1 MISKE
6 ISIKDG
12 ANLNLKGLAVTEL
25 GDAKTSLNYALNP
38 DDFFGLNPRM
48 LVKEGDKVSLGQPI
62 FHDKNEES
70 IKIVSPVSGKVIE
83 IVRGAKRKILNII
96 IKKEGDNSI
105 NFKIPSL
112 SNIGKDVIL
121 QLLVESGSL
130 AFIRQRP
137 YNIVARPSKLPKS
150 IFVSTHSTAPYAA
163 DYDFILRKR
172 LNEFQ
177 IGIDMMSRLIDKPI
191 NLSISQSCEIENA
204 KLKNVEIY
212 KIKGVHPSGNESFQI
227 NRIDPLNSGEI
238 VWVIKPEDLANIGSF
253 FETGVFCPKRTVAV
267 SGDSLRSPKYYDTI
281 IGSSISSLVD
291 SKELSNIKNYRF
303 INGDPLSGS
312 KVEYSDFL
320 GFYNNILSVIS
331 EGNQFRMLGWLPFM
345 YNNIPSFSRTSL
357 SWLLGG
363 EKKVNT
369 NLNGEERAIV
379 VTGEMEKY
387 FPMDIFPMQLIKACM
402 REDIEK
408 MESLGIYEVVPEDFG
423 LVDFSCTSKIEAQEI
438 VKSGIKLMLKE
449 VG

>member
-1 MISKE
+1 MSKDV
-6 ISIKDG
+6 SIKDG
-12 ANLNLKGLAVTEL
+12 ANLNLKGLASMEL
-25 GDAKTSLNYALNP
+25 EVANMSLNYALNP
-38 DDFFGLNPRM
+38 DDFFGLIPRM

-62 FHDKNEES
+62 FHDKNNES
-70 IKIVSPVSGKVIE
+70 IKIVSPVSGKIQE
-83 IVRGAKRKILNII
+83 IVRGAKRKILNVI
-96 IKKEGDNSI
+96 IKKEGESAV

-112 SNIGKDVIL
+112 SNISNKKIL
-121 QLLVESGSL
+121 ELLIESGSL

-137 YNIVARPSKLPKS
+137 YNIIARPDRPPKS
-150 IFVSTHSTAPYAA
+150 IFVSVHSTAPYAA
-163 DYDFILRKR
+163 NYDFILKKR
-172 LNEFQ
+172 MDEFQ
-177 IGIDMMSRLIDKPI
+177 VGVDVMSKLIGKPI
-191 NLSISQSCEIENA
+191 NLSISHNCESDFSTLN
-204 KLKNVEIY
+204 NVDVY
-212 KIKGVHPSGNESFQI
+212 KIKGAHPSGNESFQI

-238 VWVIKPEDLANIGSF
+238 IWVIKPEDIANIGSF
-253 FETGVFCPKRTVAV
+253 FMTGIFNPKRTVAV
-267 SGDSLRSPKYYDTI
+267 SGDSLKSPKYYDAI
-281 IGSSISSLVD
+281 IGSPISSLVD
-291 SKELSNIKNYRF
+291 SKEIPNSEEYRF

-312 KVEYSDFL
+312 KVEYSGFL
-320 GFYNNILSVIS
+320 GFYNNTLSVIK

-402 REDIEK
+402 RGDIEK

-438 VKSGIKLMLKE
+438 VKSGIEIMLKE

>member
-1 MISKE
+1 
-6 ISIKDG
+6 
-12 ANLNLKGLAVTEL
+12 
-25 GDAKTSLNYALNP
+25 
-38 DDFFGLNPRM
+38 
-48 LVKEGDKVSLGQPI
+48 
-62 FHDKNEES
+62 
-70 IKIVSPVSGKVIE
+70 
-83 IVRGAKRKILNII
+83 
-96 IKKEGDNSI
+96 
-105 NFKIPSL
+105 
-112 SNIGKDVIL
+112 
-121 QLLVESGSL
+121 
-130 AFIRQRP
+130 
-137 YNIVARPSKLPKS
+137 
-150 IFVSTHSTAPYAA
+150 
-163 DYDFILRKR
+163 
-172 LNEFQ
+172 
-177 IGIDMMSRLIDKPI
+177 MSRLIGKPI
-191 NLSISQSCEIENA
+191 NLSISQRCEIENA

-402 REDIEK
+402 RGDIEK

>member
-1 MISKE
+1 MSKDV
-6 ISIKDG
+6 SIKDG
-12 ANLNLKGLAVTEL
+12 ANLNLKGLASMEL
-25 GDAKTSLNYALNP
+25 EVANMSLNYALNP
-38 DDFFGLNPRM
+38 DDFFGLIPRM

-62 FHDKNEES
+62 FHDKNNES
-70 IKIVSPVSGKVIE
+70 IKIVSPVSGKIQE
-83 IVRGAKRKILNII
+83 IVRGAKRKILNVI
-96 IKKEGDNSI
+96 IKKEGESAV

-112 SNIGKDVIL
+112 SSISNKKIL
-121 QLLVESGSL
+121 ELLIESGSL

-137 YNIVARPSKLPKS
+137 YNIIARPDRPPKS
-150 IFVSTHSTAPYAA
+150 IFVSVHSTAPYAA
-163 DYDFILRKR
+163 NYDFILKKR
-172 LNEFQ
+172 MDEFQ
-177 IGIDMMSRLIDKPI
+177 VGVDVMSKLIGKPI
-191 NLSISQSCEIENA
+191 NLSISHNCESDLSTLN
-204 KLKNVEIY
+204 NVDVY

-238 VWVIKPEDLANIGSF
+238 IWVIKPEDIANIGSF
-253 FETGVFCPKRTVAV
+253 FMTGIFNPKRTVAV
-267 SGDSLRSPKYYDTI
+267 SGDSLKSPKYYDTI
-281 IGSSISSLVD
+281 IGSPISSLVD
-291 SKELSNIKNYRF
+291 SKEIPNSEEYRF

-312 KVEYSDFL
+312 KVEYSGFL
-320 GFYNNILSVIS
+320 GFYNNTLSVIK

-345 YNNIPSFSRTSL
+345 YNSIPSFSKTSL

-402 REDIEK
+402 RGDVEK
-408 MESLGIYEVVPEDFG
+408 MESLGIYEVIPEDFG

-438 VKSGIKLMLKE
+438 VKSGIEIMLKE

>member
-1 MISKE
+1 MSKDV
-6 ISIKDG
+6 SIKDG
-12 ANLNLKGLAVTEL
+12 ANLNLKGLASMEL
-25 GDAKTSLNYALNP
+25 EVANMSLNYALNP
-38 DDFFGLNPRM
+38 DDFFGLIPRM

-62 FHDKNEES
+62 FHDKNNES
-70 IKIVSPVSGKVIE
+70 IKIVSPVSGKIQE
-83 IVRGAKRKILNII
+83 IVRGAKRKILNVI
-96 IKKEGDNSI
+96 IKKEGESAV

-112 SNIGKDVIL
+112 SNISNKKIL
-121 QLLVESGSL
+121 ELLIESGSL

-137 YNIVARPSKLPKS
+137 YNIIARPDRPPKS
-150 IFVSTHSTAPYAA
+150 IFVSVHSTAPYAA
-163 DYDFILRKR
+163 NYDFILKKR
-172 LNEFQ
+172 MDEFQ
-177 IGIDMMSRLIDKPI
+177 VGVDVMSKLIGKPI
-191 NLSISQSCEIENA
+191 NLSISHNCESDFSTLN
-204 KLKNVEIY
+204 NVDVY
-212 KIKGVHPSGNESFQI
+212 KIKGAHPSGNESFQI

-238 VWVIKPEDLANIGSF
+238 IWVIKPEDIANIGSF
-253 FETGVFCPKRTVAV
+253 FMTGIFNPKRTVAV
-267 SGDSLRSPKYYDTI
+267 SGDSLKSPKYYDAI
-281 IGSSISSLVD
+281 IGSPISSLVD
-291 SKELSNIKNYRF
+291 SKEIPNSEEYRF

-312 KVEYSDFL
+312 KVEYSGFL
-320 GFYNNILSVIS
+320 GFYNNTLSVIK

-345 YNNIPSFSRTSL
+345 YNSIPSFSKTSL

-402 REDIEK
+402 RGDVEK
-408 MESLGIYEVVPEDFG
+408 MESLGIYEVIPEDFG

-438 VKSGIKLMLKE
+438 VKSGIEIMLKE

>member
-1 MISKE
+1 MSKD
-6 ISIKDG
+6 ISIKYG
-12 ANLNLKGLAVTEL
+12 ANLNLKGLASTEL
-25 GDAKTSLNYALNP
+25 EVAKKSLNYALNP
-38 DDFFGLNPRM
+38 DDFFGLIPRM

-62 FHDKNEES
+62 FHDKNDES
-70 IKIVSPVSGKVIE
+70 IKIVSPVSGKILE

-96 IKKEGDNSI
+96 INKEGDRI
-105 NFKIPSL
+105 VNFKIPNL
-112 SNIGKDVIL
+112 SSISKDKIL
-121 QLLVESGSL
+121 QLLVDSGSL

-137 YNIVARPSKLPKS
+137 YNIIARPNRPPKS
-150 IFVSTHSTAPYAA
+150 IFVSIHSTAPYAA
-163 DYDFILRKR
+163 DYDFILKKR
-172 LNEFQ
+172 MDEFQ
-177 IGIDMMSRLIDKPI
+177 NGVNVMSKLIGKPI
-191 NLSISQSCEIENA
+191 NLSISHNCDSDFSILN
-204 KLKNVEIY
+204 NVDIY
-212 KIKGVHPSGNESFQI
+212 KIKGAHPSGNESFQI

-238 VWVIKPEDLANIGSF
+238 IWVIKPEDLANIGSF
-253 FETGVFCPKRTVAV
+253 FMTGIFNPKRTVAV

-281 IGSSISSLVD
+281 IGSSISSLID
-291 SKELSNIKNYRF
+291 SKELSSVEDYRF

-320 GFYNNILSVIS
+320 GFYNNILSVIK

-345 YNNIPSFSRTSL
+345 YNSIPSFSKTSL

-402 REDIEK
+402 RGDIEK

-438 VKSGIKLMLKE
+438 VKSGIEVMLKE

>member
-1 MISKE
+1 MSKDV
-6 ISIKDG
+6 SIKDG
-12 ANLNLKGLAVTEL
+12 ANLNLKGLASMEL
-25 GDAKTSLNYALNP
+25 EVANMSLNYALNP
-38 DDFFGLNPRM
+38 DDFFGLIPRM

-62 FHDKNEES
+62 FHDKNNES
-70 IKIVSPVSGKVIE
+70 IKIVSPVSGKIQE
-83 IVRGAKRKILNII
+83 IVRGAKRKILNVI
-96 IKKEGDNSI
+96 IKKEGESAV

-112 SNIGKDVIL
+112 SSISNKKIL
-121 QLLVESGSL
+121 ELLIESGSL

-137 YNIVARPSKLPKS
+137 YNIIARPDRPPKS
-150 IFVSTHSTAPYAA
+150 IFVSVHSTAPYAA
-163 DYDFILRKR
+163 NYDFILKKR
-172 LNEFQ
+172 MDEFQ
-177 IGIDMMSRLIDKPI
+177 VGVDVMSKLIGKPI
-191 NLSISQSCEIENA
+191 NLSISHNCESDFSTLN
-204 KLKNVEIY
+204 NVDVY
-212 KIKGVHPSGNESFQI
+212 KIKGAHPSGNESFQI

-238 VWVIKPEDLANIGSF
+238 IWVIKPEDIANIGSF
-253 FETGVFCPKRTVAV
+253 FMTGIFNPKRTVAV
-267 SGDSLRSPKYYDTI
+267 SGDSLKSPKYYDAI
-281 IGSSISSLVD
+281 IGLPISSLVD
-291 SKELSNIKNYRF
+291 SKEIPNSEEYRF

-312 KVEYSDFL
+312 KVEYSGFL
-320 GFYNNILSVIS
+320 GFYNNTLSVIK

-345 YNNIPSFSRTSL
+345 YNSIPSFSKTSL

-402 REDIEK
+402 RGDVEK
-408 MESLGIYEVVPEDFG
+408 MESLGIYEVIPEDFG

-438 VKSGIKLMLKE
+438 VKSGIEIMLKE

>member
-12 ANLNLKGLAVTEL
+12 ANLNLKGLASMEL
-25 GDAKTSLNYALNP
+25 EVANMSLNYALNP
-38 DDFFGLNPRM
+38 DDFFGLIPRM

-62 FHDKNEES
+62 FHDKNNES
-70 IKIVSPVSGKVIE
+70 IKIVSPVSGKIQE
-83 IVRGAKRKILNII
+83 IVRGAKRKILNVI
-96 IKKEGDNSI
+96 IKKEGESAV

-112 SNIGKDVIL
+112 SSISNKKIL
-121 QLLVESGSL
+121 ELLIESGSL

-137 YNIVARPSKLPKS
+137 YNIIARPDRPPKS
-150 IFVSTHSTAPYAA
+150 IFVSVHSTAPYAA
-163 DYDFILRKR
+163 NYDFILKKR
-172 LNEFQ
+172 MDEFQ
-177 IGIDMMSRLIDKPI
+177 VGVDVMSKLIGKPI
-191 NLSISQSCEIENA
+191 NLSISHNCESDFSTLN
-204 KLKNVEIY
+204 NVDVY
-212 KIKGVHPSGNESFQI
+212 KIKGAHPSGNESFQI

-238 VWVIKPEDLANIGSF
+238 IWVIKPEDIANIGSF
-253 FETGVFCPKRTVAV
+253 FMTGIFNPKRTVAV
-267 SGDSLRSPKYYDTI
+267 SGDSLKSPKYYDAI
-281 IGSSISSLVD
+281 IGSPISSLVD
-291 SKELSNIKNYRF
+291 SKEIPNSEEYRF

-312 KVEYSDFL
+312 KVEYSGFL
-320 GFYNNILSVIS
+320 GFYNNTLSVIK

-345 YNNIPSFSRTSL
+345 YNSIPSFSKTSL

-402 REDIEK
+402 RGDVEK
-408 MESLGIYEVVPEDFG
+408 MESLGIYEVIPEDFG

-438 VKSGIKLMLKE
+438 VKSGIEIMLKE

>member
-1 MISKE
+1 MSKD

-12 ANLNLKGLAVTEL
+12 ANLNLKGLASMEL
-25 GDAKTSLNYALNP
+25 EVANMSLNYALNP
-38 DDFFGLNPRM
+38 DDFFGLIPRM

-62 FHDKNEES
+62 FHDKNNES
-70 IKIVSPVSGKVIE
+70 IKIVSPVSGKIQE
-83 IVRGAKRKILNII
+83 IVRGAKRKILNVI
-96 IKKEGDNSI
+96 IKKEGESAV

-112 SNIGKDVIL
+112 SRISNKKIL
-121 QLLVESGSL
+121 ELLIESGSL

-137 YNIVARPSKLPKS
+137 YNIIARPDRPPKS
-150 IFVSTHSTAPYAA
+150 IFVSVHSTAPYAA
-163 DYDFILRKR
+163 NYDFILKKR
-172 LNEFQ
+172 MDEFQ
-177 IGIDMMSRLIDKPI
+177 VGVDVMSKLIGKPI
-191 NLSISQSCEIENA
+191 NLSISHNCESDFSTLN
-204 KLKNVEIY
+204 NVDVY
-212 KIKGVHPSGNESFQI
+212 KIKGAHPSGNESFQI

-238 VWVIKPEDLANIGSF
+238 IWVIKPEDIANIGSF
-253 FETGVFCPKRTVAV
+253 FMTGIFNPKRTVAV
-267 SGDSLRSPKYYDTI
+267 SGDSLKSPKYYDAI
-281 IGSSISSLVD
+281 IGSPISSLVD
-291 SKELSNIKNYRF
+291 SKEIPNSEEYRF

-312 KVEYSDFL
+312 KVEYSGFL
-320 GFYNNILSVIS
+320 GFYNNTLSVIK

-345 YNNIPSFSRTSL
+345 YNSIPSFSKTSL

-402 REDIEK
+402 RGDVEK
-408 MESLGIYEVVPEDFG
+408 MESLGIYEVIPEDFG

-438 VKSGIKLMLKE
+438 VKSGIEIMLKE

>member
-1 MISKE
+1 MSKD

-12 ANLNLKGLAVTEL
+12 ANLNLKGLASMEL
-25 GDAKTSLNYALNP
+25 EVANMSLNYALNP
-38 DDFFGLNPRM
+38 DDFFGLIPRM

-62 FHDKNEES
+62 FHDKNNES
-70 IKIVSPVSGKVIE
+70 IKIVSPVSGKIQE
-83 IVRGAKRKILNII
+83 IVRGAKRKILNVI
-96 IKKEGDNSI
+96 IKKEGESAV

-112 SNIGKDVIL
+112 SSISNKKIL
-121 QLLVESGSL
+121 ELLIESGSL

-137 YNIVARPSKLPKS
+137 YNIIARPDRPPKS
-150 IFVSTHSTAPYAA
+150 IFVSVHSTAPYAA
-163 DYDFILRKR
+163 NYDFILKKR
-172 LNEFQ
+172 MDEFQ
-177 IGIDMMSRLIDKPI
+177 VGIDVMSKLIGKPI
-191 NLSISQSCEIENA
+191 NLSISHNCESDLSTLN
-204 KLKNVEIY
+204 NVDVY

-238 VWVIKPEDLANIGSF
+238 IWVIKPEDIANIGSF
-253 FETGVFCPKRTVAV
+253 FMTGIFNPKRTVAV
-267 SGDSLRSPKYYDTI
+267 SGDSLKSPKYYDTI
-281 IGSSISSLVD
+281 IGSPISSLVD
-291 SKELSNIKNYRF
+291 SKEIPNSEEYRF

-312 KVEYSDFL
+312 KVEYSGFL
-320 GFYNNILSVIS
+320 GFYNNTLSVIK

-345 YNNIPSFSRTSL
+345 YNSIPSFSKTSL

-402 REDIEK
+402 RGDVEK
-408 MESLGIYEVVPEDFG
+408 MESLGIYEVIPEDFG

-438 VKSGIKLMLKE
+438 VKSGIEIMLKE

>member
-1 MISKE
+1 MSKD
-6 ISIKDG
+6 ISIKYG
-12 ANLNLKGLAVTEL
+12 ANLNLKGLASTEL
-25 GDAKTSLNYALNP
+25 EVAKKSLNYALNP
-38 DDFFGLNPRM
+38 DDFFGLIPRM

-62 FHDKNEES
+62 FHDKNDES
-70 IKIVSPVSGKVIE
+70 IKIVSPVSGKILE

-96 IKKEGDNSI
+96 INKEGDSI
-105 NFKIPSL
+105 VNFKIPNL
-112 SNIGKDVIL
+112 SSISKDNIL
-121 QLLVESGSL
+121 QLLVDSGSL

-137 YNIVARPSKLPKS
+137 YNIIARPNRPPKS
-150 IFVSTHSTAPYAA
+150 IFVSIHSTAPYAA
-163 DYDFILRKR
+163 DYDFILKKR
-172 LNEFQ
+172 MDEFQ
-177 IGIDMMSRLIDKPI
+177 NGVNVMSKLIGKPI
-191 NLSISQSCEIENA
+191 NLSISHNCDSDFSILN
-204 KLKNVEIY
+204 NVDIY
-212 KIKGVHPSGNESFQI
+212 KIKGAHPSGNESFQI

-238 VWVIKPEDLANIGSF
+238 IWVIKPEDLANIGSF
-253 FETGVFCPKRTVAV
+253 FMTGIFNPKRTVAV

-281 IGSSISSLVD
+281 IGSSISSLID
-291 SKELSNIKNYRF
+291 SKELSSVEDYRF

-320 GFYNNILSVIS
+320 GFYNNILSVIK

-345 YNNIPSFSRTSL
+345 YNSIPSFSKTSL

-402 REDIEK
+402 RGDIEK

-438 VKSGIKLMLKE
+438 VKSGIEVMLKE

>member
-1 MISKE
+1 MSKD
-6 ISIKDG
+6 ISIKYG
-12 ANLNLKGLAVTEL
+12 ANLNLKGLASTEL
-25 GDAKTSLNYALNP
+25 EVAKKSLNYALNP
-38 DDFFGLNPRM
+38 DDFFGLIPRM

-62 FHDKNEES
+62 FHDKNDES
-70 IKIVSPVSGKVIE
+70 IKIVSPVSGKILE

-96 IKKEGDNSI
+96 INKEGDRI
-105 NFKIPSL
+105 VNFKIPNL
-112 SNIGKDVIL
+112 SSISKDKIL
-121 QLLVESGSL
+121 QLLVDSGSL

-137 YNIVARPSKLPKS
+137 YNIIARPNRPPKS
-150 IFVSTHSTAPYAA
+150 IFVSIHSTAPYAA
-163 DYDFILRKR
+163 DYDFILKKR
-172 LNEFQ
+172 MDEFQ
-177 IGIDMMSRLIDKPI
+177 NGVNVMSKLIGKPI
-191 NLSISQSCEIENA
+191 NLSISHNCDSDFSILN
-204 KLKNVEIY
+204 NVDIF
-212 KIKGVHPSGNESFQI
+212 KIKGAHPSGNESFQI

-238 VWVIKPEDLANIGSF
+238 IWVIKPEDLANIGSF
-253 FETGVFCPKRTVAV
+253 FMTGIFKPKRTVAV

-281 IGSSISSLVD
+281 IGSSISSLID
-291 SKELSNIKNYRF
+291 SKELSSVEDYRF

-320 GFYNNILSVIS
+320 GFYNNILSVIK

-345 YNNIPSFSRTSL
+345 YNSIPSFSKTSL

-402 REDIEK
+402 RGDIEK

-438 VKSGIKLMLKE
+438 VKSGIEVMLKE

>member
-1 MISKE
+1 MSTD
-6 ISIKDG
+6 ISIKNG
-12 ANLNLKGLAVTEL
+12 ANLNLKGLASMDLEV
-25 GDAKTSLNYALNP
+25 AKKSLNYALNP
-38 DDFFGLNPRM
+38 DDFFGLIPRM

-62 FHDKNEES
+62 FHDKSNES
-70 IKIVSPVSGKVIE
+70 IKIASPVSGKIVE

-96 IKKEGDNSI
+96 IKKEGDSI
-105 NFKIPSL
+105 VNFKMPAL
-112 SNIGKDVIL
+112 SNIGKDKIL
-121 QLLVESGSL
+121 ELLVESCSL

-137 YNIVARPSKLPKS
+137 YNIIARPDRLPKS
-150 IFVSTHSTAPYAA
+150 IFVSIHSTAPYAA
-163 DYDFILRKR
+163 DYSFILKNRMD
-172 LNEFQ
+172 EFQ
-177 IGIDMMSRLIDKPI
+177 TGIDVMSRLIDKPI
-191 NLSISQSCEIENA
+191 NLSIPYNCESDFTN
-204 KLKNVEIY
+204 LKNVDIY
-212 KIKGVHPSGNESFQI
+212 KIKGAHPSGNESFQI

-253 FETGVFCPKRTVAV
+253 FITGIFNPRRTVAV
-267 SGDSLRSPKYYDTI
+267 SGECLRSPKYYDTI

-291 SKELSNIKNYRF
+291 SKELSSIEDYRF

-320 GFYNNILSVIS
+320 GYYNNALSVIK
-331 EGNQFRMLGWLPFM
+331 EGNQYRMLGWLPFI
-345 YNNIPSFSRTSL
+345 YNSVPSLSKTSL

-363 EKKVNT
+363 QKKVNT

-402 REDIEK
+402 RGDIEK
-408 MESLGIYEVVPEDFG
+408 MESLGIYEVIPEDFG

-438 VKSGIKLMLKE
+438 IKNGIEIMLKE

>member
-1 MISKE
+1 MSKDV
-6 ISIKDG
+6 SIKDG
-12 ANLNLKGLAVTEL
+12 ANLNLKGLASMEL
-25 GDAKTSLNYALNP
+25 EVANMSLNYALNP
-38 DDFFGLNPRM
+38 DDFFGLIPRM

-62 FHDKNEES
+62 FHDKNNES
-70 IKIVSPVSGKVIE
+70 IKIVSPVSGKIQE
-83 IVRGAKRKILNII
+83 IVRGAKRKILNVI
-96 IKKEGDNSI
+96 IKKEGESAV

-112 SNIGKDVIL
+112 SSISNKKIL
-121 QLLVESGSL
+121 ELLIESGSL

-137 YNIVARPSKLPKS
+137 YNIIARPDRPPKS
-150 IFVSTHSTAPYAA
+150 IFVSVHSTAPYAA
-163 DYDFILRKR
+163 NYDFILKKR
-172 LNEFQ
+172 MDEFQ
-177 IGIDMMSRLIDKPI
+177 VGIDVMSKLIGKPI
-191 NLSISQSCEIENA
+191 NLSISHNCESDLSTLN
-204 KLKNVEIY
+204 NVDVY

-238 VWVIKPEDLANIGSF
+238 IWVIKPEDIANIGSF
-253 FETGVFCPKRTVAV
+253 FMTGIFNPKRTVAV
-267 SGDSLRSPKYYDTI
+267 SGDSLKSPKYYDTI
-281 IGSSISSLVD
+281 IGSPISSLVD
-291 SKELSNIKNYRF
+291 SKEIPNSEEYRF

-312 KVEYSDFL
+312 KVEYSGFL
-320 GFYNNILSVIS
+320 GFYNNTLSVIK

-345 YNNIPSFSRTSL
+345 YNSIPSFSKTSL

-402 REDIEK
+402 RGDVEK
-408 MESLGIYEVVPEDFG
+408 MESLGIYEVIPEDFG

-438 VKSGIKLMLKE
+438 VKSGIEIMLKE

>member
-1 MISKE
+1 MSRD
-6 ISIKDG
+6 ISIKNG
-12 ANLNLKGLAVTEL
+12 ASLNLKGLALKEIEV
-25 GDAKTSLNYALNP
+25 AKKSLTYAINP
-38 DDFFGLNPRM
+38 DDFFGLVPRM
-48 LVKEGDKVSLGQPI
+48 LLKEGDNVSQGQPI
-62 FHDKNEES
+62 FHDKNDDS
-70 IKIVSPVSGKVIE
+70 VKIVSPVSGKILQ
-83 IVRGAKRKILNII
+83 IVRGDKRKILNIV
-96 IKKEGDNSI
+96 IKQEGNNTV

-112 SNIGKDVIL
+112 PNISKENIIE
-121 QLLVESGSL
+121 LLVESGSL
-130 AFIRQRP
+130 AYIRQRP
-137 YNIVARPSKLPKS
+137 YNIIARPGKLPKS
-150 IFVSTHSTAPYAA
+150 IFVSAHSTAPYGA
-163 DYDFILRKR
+163 DYGFILNKR
-172 LNEFQ
+172 MNEFQ
-177 IGIDMMSRLIDKPI
+177 TGINVMSKLIGKSI
-191 NLSISQSCEIENA
+191 NLSISHDCENDFSS
-204 KLKNVEIY
+204 LKNVDIY

-253 FETGVFCPKRTVAV
+253 FKTGIFNPKRTVAV
-267 SGDSLRSPKYYDTI
+267 SGDSLKSPKYFETL

-291 SKELSNIKNYRF
+291 SKELSDTEDYRF

-312 KVEYSDFL
+312 KVQYSDFL
-320 GFYNNILSVIS
+320 GFYNNTLSIIE
-331 EGNQFRMLGWLPFM
+331 EGNKFRMLGWLPFM
-345 YNNIPSFSRTSL
+345 YNSIPSFSKTSL
-357 SWLLGG
+357 SWLFGG

-402 REDIEK
+402 RGDIEK

-438 VKSGIKLMLKE
+438 VKSGIEVMLKE

>member
-1 MISKE
+1 MSTD
-6 ISIKDG
+6 ISIRNG
-12 ANLNLKGLAVTEL
+12 ADLNLKGLALMEL
-25 GDAKTSLNYALNP
+25 EVAKKSLKYALNP
-38 DDFFGLNPRM
+38 DDFFGLIPRM
-48 LVKEGDKVSLGQPI
+48 LVKEGEKVSKGQPV
-62 FHDKNEES
+62 FHDKNDDS
-70 IKIVSPVSGKVIE
+70 IKIASPVSGKIVE

-96 IKKEGDNSI
+96 IKSEGDSTV
-105 NFKIPSL
+105 NFKIPAL
-112 SNIGKDVIL
+112 SNIGKDKIL
-121 QLLVESGSL
+121 ELLIESGSL

-137 YNIVARPSKLPKS
+137 YNIIARPNRLPKS
-150 IFVSTHSTAPYAA
+150 IFVSTHSTAPYSA
-163 DYDFILRKR
+163 DYAFILKNRM
-172 LNEFQ
+172 NEFQ
-177 IGIDMMSRLIDKPI
+177 TGVDLMSRLIGKPI
-191 NLSISQSCEIENA
+191 NLSVSYNCESDFTS
-204 KLKNVEIY
+204 LKNVDIY
-212 KIKGVHPSGNESFQI
+212 KIKGAHPSGNESFQI

-253 FETGVFCPKRTVAV
+253 FKTGIFSPKRTVAV
-267 SGDSLRSPKYYDTI
+267 SGDSLKSPKYFDTL

-291 SKELSNIKNYRF
+291 SKEFSNTEDYRF

-312 KVEYSDFL
+312 KVQYSDFI
-320 GFYNNILSVIS
+320 GFYNNTLSVIK
-331 EGNQFRMLGWLPFM
+331 EGNHFRMLGWLPFM
-345 YNNIPSFSRTSL
+345 YNSVPSFSKTSL

-387 FPMDIFPMQLIKACM
+387 FPMNIFPMQLIKACM
-402 REDIEK
+402 TGDIEK

-438 VKSGIKLMLKE
+438 VKSGIQIMLKE

>member
-1 MISKE
+1 MSKD

-12 ANLNLKGLAVTEL
+12 ANLNLKGLASMEL
-25 GDAKTSLNYALNP
+25 EVANMSLNYALNP
-38 DDFFGLNPRM
+38 DDFFGLIPRM

-62 FHDKNEES
+62 FHDKNNES
-70 IKIVSPVSGKVIE
+70 IKIVSPVSGKIQE
-83 IVRGAKRKILNII
+83 IVRGAKRKILNVI
-96 IKKEGDNSI
+96 IKKEGESTV

-112 SNIGKDVIL
+112 SSISNKKIL
-121 QLLVESGSL
+121 ELLIESGSL

-137 YNIVARPSKLPKS
+137 YNIIARPDRPPKS
-150 IFVSTHSTAPYAA
+150 IFVSVHSTAPYAA
-163 DYDFILRKR
+163 NYDFILKKR
-172 LNEFQ
+172 MDEFQ
-177 IGIDMMSRLIDKPI
+177 VGVDVMSKLIGKPI
-191 NLSISQSCEIENA
+191 NLSISHNCESDFSTLN
-204 KLKNVEIY
+204 NVDVY
-212 KIKGVHPSGNESFQI
+212 KIKGAHPSGNESFQI

-238 VWVIKPEDLANIGSF
+238 IWVIKPEDIANIGSF
-253 FETGVFCPKRTVAV
+253 FMTGIFNPKRTVAV
-267 SGDSLRSPKYYDTI
+267 SGDSLKSPKYYDTI
-281 IGSSISSLVD
+281 IGSPISSLVD
-291 SKELSNIKNYRF
+291 SKEIPNSEEYRF

-312 KVEYSDFL
+312 KVEYSGFL
-320 GFYNNILSVIS
+320 GFYNNTLSVIK

-345 YNNIPSFSRTSL
+345 YNSIPSFSKTSL

-402 REDIEK
+402 RGDVEK
-408 MESLGIYEVVPEDFG
+408 MESLGIYEVIPEDFG

-438 VKSGIKLMLKE
+438 VKSGIEIMLKE

>member
-1 MISKE
+1 MSKD
-6 ISIKDG
+6 ISIKYG
-12 ANLNLKGLAVTEL
+12 ANLNLKGLASTEL
-25 GDAKTSLNYALNP
+25 EVAKKSLNYALNP
-38 DDFFGLNPRM
+38 DDFFGLIPRM

-62 FHDKNEES
+62 FHDKNDES
-70 IKIVSPVSGKVIE
+70 IKIVSPVSGKILE

-96 IKKEGDNSI
+96 INKEGDSI
-105 NFKIPSL
+105 VNFKIPNL
-112 SNIGKDVIL
+112 SSISKDKIL
-121 QLLVESGSL
+121 QLLVDSGSL

-137 YNIVARPSKLPKS
+137 YNIIARPNRPPKS
-150 IFVSTHSTAPYAA
+150 IFVSIHSTAPYAA
-163 DYDFILRKR
+163 DYDFILKKR
-172 LNEFQ
+172 MDEFQ
-177 IGIDMMSRLIDKPI
+177 NGVNVMSKLIGKPI
-191 NLSISQSCEIENA
+191 NLSISHNCDSDFSILN
-204 KLKNVEIY
+204 NVDIY
-212 KIKGVHPSGNESFQI
+212 KIKGAHPSGNESFQI

-238 VWVIKPEDLANIGSF
+238 IWVIKPEDLANIGSF
-253 FETGVFCPKRTVAV
+253 FMTGIFNPKRTVAV

-281 IGSSISSLVD
+281 IGSSISSLID
-291 SKELSNIKNYRF
+291 SKELSSVEDYRF

-320 GFYNNILSVIS
+320 GFYNNTLSVIK

-345 YNNIPSFSRTSL
+345 YNSIPSFSKTSL

-402 REDIEK
+402 RGDIEK
-408 MESLGIYEVVPEDFG
+408 MESLGIYEVIPEDFG

-438 VKSGIKLMLKE
+438 VKSGIEVMLKE

>member
-1 MISKE
+1 MSKD

-12 ANLNLKGLAVTEL
+12 ANLNLKGLASMEL
-25 GDAKTSLNYALNP
+25 EVANMSLNYALNP
-38 DDFFGLNPRM
+38 DDFFGLIPRM

-62 FHDKNEES
+62 FHDKNNET
-70 IKIVSPVSGKVIE
+70 IKIVSPVSGKIQE
-83 IVRGAKRKILNII
+83 IVRGAKRKILNVI
-96 IKKEGDNSI
+96 IKKEGETAV

-112 SNIGKDVIL
+112 SSISDKKIL
-121 QLLVESGSL
+121 ELLIESGSL

-137 YNIVARPSKLPKS
+137 YNIIARPDRPPKS
-150 IFVSTHSTAPYAA
+150 IFVSVHSTAPYAA
-163 DYDFILRKR
+163 NYDFILKKR
-172 LNEFQ
+172 MDEFQ
-177 IGIDMMSRLIDKPI
+177 VGVDVMSKLIGKPI
-191 NLSISQSCEIENA
+191 NLSISHNCESDFSTLN
-204 KLKNVEIY
+204 NVDVY
-212 KIKGVHPSGNESFQI
+212 KIKGAHPSGNESFQI

-238 VWVIKPEDLANIGSF
+238 IWVIKPEDIANIGSF
-253 FETGVFCPKRTVAV
+253 FMTGIFNPKRTVAV
-267 SGDSLRSPKYYDTI
+267 SGDSLKSPKYYDAI
-281 IGSSISSLVD
+281 IGSPISSLVD
-291 SKELSNIKNYRF
+291 SKEIPNSEEYRF

-312 KVEYSDFL
+312 KVEYSGFL
-320 GFYNNILSVIS
+320 GFYNNTLSVIK

-345 YNNIPSFSRTSL
+345 YNSIPSFSKTSL

-402 REDIEK
+402 RGDVEK
-408 MESLGIYEVVPEDFG
+408 MESLGIYEVIPEDFG

-438 VKSGIKLMLKE
+438 VKSGIEIMLKE

>member
-1 MISKE
+1 MSKDV
-6 ISIKDG
+6 SIKDG
-12 ANLNLKGLAVTEL
+12 ANLNLKGLASMEL
-25 GDAKTSLNYALNP
+25 EVANMSLNYALNP
-38 DDFFGLNPRM
+38 DDFFGLVPRM

-62 FHDKNEES
+62 FHDKNNES
-70 IKIVSPVSGKVIE
+70 IKIVSPVSGKIQE
-83 IVRGAKRKILNII
+83 IVRGAKRKILNVV
-96 IKKEGDNSI
+96 IKKEGESAV

-112 SNIGKDVIL
+112 LSISSKKIL
-121 QLLVESGSL
+121 ELLIESGSL

-137 YNIVARPSKLPKS
+137 YNIIARPDRPPKS
-150 IFVSTHSTAPYAA
+150 IFVSVHSTAPYAA
-163 DYDFILRKR
+163 NYDFILKKR
-172 LNEFQ
+172 MDEFQ
-177 IGIDMMSRLIDKPI
+177 VGIDVMSKLIGKPI
-191 NLSISQSCEIENA
+191 NLSISHNCESDFSTLN
-204 KLKNVEIY
+204 NVDVY
-212 KIKGVHPSGNESFQI
+212 KIKGAHPSGNESFQI

-238 VWVIKPEDLANIGSF
+238 IWVIKPEDIANIGSF
-253 FETGVFCPKRTVAV
+253 FMTGIFNPKRTVAV
-267 SGDSLRSPKYYDTI
+267 SGDSLKSPKYYDAI

-291 SKELSNIKNYRF
+291 SKEIPNSEEYRF

-312 KVEYSDFL
+312 KVEYSGFL
-320 GFYNNILSVIS
+320 GFYNNTLSVIK

-345 YNNIPSFSRTSL
+345 YNSIPSFSKTSL

-402 REDIEK
+402 RGDVEK
-408 MESLGIYEVVPEDFG
+408 MESLGIYEVIPEDFG

-438 VKSGIKLMLKE
+438 VKSGIEIMLKE